1 MMSVS
6 SLIFFCI
13 ACLVFLAVGVWI
25 GRILSKGVLSAAENR
40 LRTEFDVE
48 KQQQQQET
56 QTLRQELALVKQE
69 NQQVNTTL
77 LSDKQSSQ
85 ETRLQ
90 LEGLRTLHAEV
101 STKLSASLSNEGG
114 LNTRLS
120 ERNTQIDALNQQL
133 QTLNQSQAGY
143 QELIENQKVQ
153 LGQAQEQKLQLDQL
167 RQEQLIKD
175 QDLLS
180 SSQQL
185 THAQSRIAELEMANR
200 KDESLINERNLHI
213 DALNQQLQTLNQSQ
227 AGYQE
232 LIENQKVQLG
242 QAQEQKLQLD
252 HLRQEQLKKDQ
263 DLFSTN
269 EKITNAHSRIAE
281 LEMANRKDE
290 SLINERNLQIT
301 ELQQANAEL
310 LGRLEQS
317 HQTIKTQNSQLGQAQ
332 AEKEQLAQ
340 LQLSINSKDKYI
352 NELQSELSANHGKI
366 QELKTAS
373 LKDAESMTEKL
384 SLLENNKLQL
394 KQEFEN
400 LAHQIFENKQQH
412 FSQQSQQG
420 LNTLLNPFKE
430 QLESFRKRV
439 DEVHTNTVEGQ
450 TSMKAE
456 LEKLRELNVRIN
468 DEAANLT
475 KALKGDKKLQ
485 GTWGEQ
491 KVDLLLQRAGLRKD
505 FEYKKEVSFKNDEG
519 HNQRPDFVVQLPEGK
534 HIIIDSK
541 MSLVAYT
548 QYVAAETDQER
559 KVALNA
565 HIKALKDHITE
576 LGQRK
581 YHTLNGLDSPDFV
594 FLFMGVEPAYILAAE
609 HAPSL
614 FEEAYEKNIA
624 IVTATNLLP
633 VLRVVANLWVIQRQN
648 QTTKELADQAS
659 RVYDKLRIF
668 VEKMEDIG
676 KHIDRAQVS
685 YRESFNTLKDGHGSL
700 TKTVSKFVDLG
711 VKVSK
716 QLPPSVLVEDLPEHH
731 PMSHL
736 ITVQE

>member
-25 GRILSKGVLSAAENR
+25 GRILSKGELSAAENR

-90 LEGLRTLHAEV
+90 LEGLRTLYAEV

-252 HLRQEQLKKDQ
+252 HLRQEQRKTPNLAKRKLKK
-263 DLFSTN
+263 
-269 EKITNAHSRIAE
+269 
-281 LEMANRKDE
+281 
-290 SLINERNLQIT
+290 
-301 ELQQANAEL
+301 
-310 LGRLEQS
+310 
-317 HQTIKTQNSQLGQAQ
+317 
-332 AEKEQLAQ
+332 
-340 LQLSINSKDKYI
+340 
-352 NELQSELSANHGKI
+352 
-366 QELKTAS
+366 
-373 LKDAESMTEKL
+373 
-384 SLLENNKLQL
+384 NN
-394 KQEFEN
+394 
-400 LAHQIFENKQQH
+400 
-412 FSQQSQQG
+412 
-420 LNTLLNPFKE
+420 LLNYNFLLIVK
-430 QLESFRKRV
+430 
-439 DEVHTNTVEGQ
+439 TNT
-450 TSMKAE
+450 SMSYS
-456 LEKLRELNVRIN
+456 LNLV
-468 DEAANLT
+468 LT
-475 KALKGDKKLQ
+475 MAK
-485 GTWGEQ
+485 
-491 KVDLLLQRAGLRKD
+491 
-505 FEYKKEVSFKNDEG
+505 FKN
-519 HNQRPDFVVQLPEGK
+519 
-534 HIIIDSK
+534 
-541 MSLVAYT
+541 
-548 QYVAAETDQER
+548 
-559 KVALNA
+559 
-565 HIKALKDHITE
+565 
-576 LGQRK
+576 
-581 YHTLNGLDSPDFV
+581 
-594 FLFMGVEPAYILAAE
+594 
-609 HAPSL
+609 
-614 FEEAYEKNIA
+614 
-624 IVTATNLLP
+624 
-633 VLRVVANLWVIQRQN
+633 
-648 QTTKELADQAS
+648 
-659 RVYDKLRIF
+659 
-668 VEKMEDIG
+668 
-676 KHIDRAQVS
+676 
-685 YRESFNTLKDGHGSL
+685 
-700 TKTVSKFVDLG
+700 
-711 VKVSK
+711 
-716 QLPPSVLVEDLPEHH
+716 
-731 PMSHL
+731 
-736 ITVQE
+736 